1 MSERVVYILR
11 ELPFG
16 SPPTVLNPNKWNPS
30 LPKRWGVNFVGLWET
45 SNFHLTLG
53 GA

>member
-16 SPPTVLNPNKWNPS
+16 SPPTVLNPNKWNPY
-30 LPKRWGVNFVGLWET
+30 LPKRWGVNFIGLWET
-45 SNFHLTLG
+45 SNFNLTLG